1 MAFDSGGVTTGPMTV
16 PFIMA
21 LGLGVSSTRSDGKAG
36 EDSFG
41 LVALCSVGPVLAVL
55 TLALAYPAAGSYV
68 PSVVPEA
75 GDSRE
80 LWRLFAQGLPVYAKE
95 MGAALAPIAAF
106 FAVFQV
112 TSLHLSRKNV
122 LKITVGLLYTY
133 IGLVLFMTG
142 VNVGFLPAGS
152 YLGRQ
157 IAALEQSWVLIP
169 IGMLMGWFIVQA
181 EPAVHVL
188 NRQVEELTSGAIPGK
203 AMSTSLSIGVAVSI
217 GLAMLRVLTGIS
229 IFVLLVPGYLC
240 AIGLS
245 FVVPKIFTAIAF
257 DSGGVASGPMTA
269 TFLLPFAMGACETL
283 GGNVVTD
290 AFGVVAMVAMT
301 PLITIQLLGLVYQL
315 KLKKA
320 VAEAPAAPAPEMP
333 AADDEIIEL

>member
-1 MAFDSGGVTTGPMTV
+1 
-16 PFIMA
+16 
-21 LGLGVSSTRSDGKAG
+21 
-36 EDSFG
+36 
-41 LVALCSVGPVLAVL
+41 
-55 TLALAYPAAGSYV
+55 
-68 PSVVPEA
+68 
-75 GDSRE
+75 
-80 LWRLFAQGLPVYAKE
+80 

-203 AMSTSLSIGVAVSI
+203 AMSTSLSIG
-217 GLAMLRVLTGIS
+217 
-229 IFVLLVPGYLC
+229 
-240 AIGLS
+240 LS

-320 VAEAPAAPAPEMP
+320 AAEAPAAPAPEMP